1 MHLYPTVHFKC
12 VYNIYF
18 LSQNWKRTTKKKPNL
33 LLLSCHIGQF
43 DYQNALLFFQVLVNM
58 NESISFPLEFVLH
71 RNYTVD

>member
-18 LSQNWKRTTKKKPNL
+18 LSQNWKRTTTKKTPIF
-33 LLLSCHIGQF
+33 CFYRVGQF